1 MLSPLILGIL
11 IFCNFIMAFTNSL
24 AAKPHNYVIVENTF
38 PADKIDDP
46 HVLAFRKSYRKRQFQ
61 LAFVLTA
68 LDLSL
73 LIPMKDSIFMML
85 FFVLL
90 YITIGAG
97 YLLQI
102 RYIRKGHQLI
112 VDNDWQLTEQP
123 IQVDTQLLIEK
134 NRKLVSPW
142 WFALSLVMLILLT
155 VVLHQ
160 QGMESLTWILLAA
173 CGFTLAL
180 FVLGW
185 RAIGRLPVRALTDDS
200 KINRQYN
207 DLTKFY
213 WSAFMVATSF
223 FVNLIVYLP
232 LLTMNASSRFFEVLM
247 IIEFLLIFLFCG
259 FTFWWLFRL
268 RNKQDQLLTQ
278 TPSFRYAGD
287 DYYWRYGV
295 YYNPE
300 DHRLM
305 RPDRIGLNITINLA
319 RVGGKI
325 FIGLIPAI
333 LIGAMIIVVVP
344 LYILDYHP
352 DPLTYQVKQESVILD
367 GPLTKERK
375 IPYADI
381 EKLTLI
387 DRLPATGM
395 KVNGLA
401 TENYAIG
408 SFKVGGK
415 SAFLFVD
422 HQSKPILRITTKE
435 RDYYYTNTNPAVTKQ
450 LYQKVRA
457 HQQ

>member
-11 IFCNFIMAFTNSL
+11 IFCNFIMAFTNSI

-46 HVLAFRKSYRKRQFQ
+46 KVLAFRKNYRKRQFQ
-61 LAFVLTA
+61 LAGLLTV

-90 YITIGAG
+90 YITIAAG

-112 VDNDWQLTEQP
+112 IENNWQLTEQS
-123 IQVDTQLLIEK
+123 IQVNTALVIEK

-142 WFALSLVMLILLT
+142 WFVVSFGLLLLLT
-155 VVLHQ
+155 FVLHN
-160 QGMESLTWILLAA
+160 QGMESLTWILFIT
-173 CGFTLAL
+173 CGLTLAL
-180 FVLGW
+180 FVVGW
-185 RAIGRLPVRALTDDS
+185 WAIGRLPVRALTDDQT
-200 KINRQYN
+200 INRQYN

-213 WSAFMVATSF
+213 WSALMVATSF

-232 LLTMNASSRFFEVLM
+232 LLTVNLSNRFFEVLM
-247 IIEFLLIFLFCG
+247 ISEFLLIFLFCG
-259 FTFWWLFRL
+259 LTFWWLFRL

-278 TPSFRYAGD
+278 TPSFRYTGD
-287 DYYWRYGV
+287 DYYWRYGI
-295 YYNPE
+295 YYNP
-300 DHRLM
+300 DDRRLM
-305 RPDRIGLNITINLA
+305 IPDRIGLNITINLA

-325 FIGLIPAI
+325 FIGLIPI
-333 LIGAMIIVVVP
+333 LLIAAMLIVVVP
-344 LYILDYHP
+344 LYVLDYHP
-352 DPLTYQVKQESVILD
+352 DPLTYEVKQESVLLD
-367 GPLTKERK
+367 GPYYREQK
-375 IPYADI
+375 ISFQDI
-381 EKLTLI
+381 EKVSLI
-387 DRLPATGM
+387 EQLPPTGM

-415 SAFLFVD
+415 SATLFID
-422 HQSKPILRITTKE
+422 HQSKPILKITTKK
-435 RDYYYTNTNPAVTKQ
+435 RDYYYTNTDSAVTKQ
-450 LYQKVRA
+450 AYQSIQARK
-457 HQQ
+457 